1 MWARHE
7 GAANPARHGMGPRL
21 GPHVGRQM
29 LGKIPG
35 HQKECLTGF
44 NGEVLPGGVP
54 GPERGRPRKS
64 APGRVGG
71 GFYTFV
77 VRDGQ
82 ARWTGV
88 QIGCQAKALQADRS
102 FYMAGVGW
110 L

>member
-1 MWARHE
+1 
-7 GAANPARHGMGPRL
+7 MGKCSWVGFLDPNEAGRRS
-21 GPHVGRQM
+21 PH
-29 LGKIPG
+29 PD
-35 HQKECLTGF
+35 
-44 NGEVLPGGVP
+44 
-54 GPERGRPRKS
+54 
-64 APGRVGG
+64 RVGG
-71 GFYTFV
+71 GFYTFI